1 MTLGTFVIPDFS
13 GAFYQSSLLVQA
25 KGQLVLTVLMILQ
38 TTHFVN

>member
-1 MTLGTFVIPDFS
+1 MALGTFVIPVFS

-25 KGQLVLTVLMILQ
+25 KGQLVLTAFMVSQ